1 MALEKYTMAA
11 SLGLYVFF
19 VAEIITIF
27 IYMTSPPAD
36 EFVALEPE
44 AKIFQF
50 VSLSIAPAMVMTGVS
65 FLLAIKYGSRLISGA
80 IIGGCVILLVGMFYA
95 NTIIEDMEEMY
106 LVETVL
112 ITPPLFMGISI
123 PIIILGVIL
132 FRVKKQKPKKHYFD
146 DHSGL
151 V

>member
-36 EFVALEPE
+36 EFVAIEPE

-50 VSLSIAPAMVMTGVS
+50 ISLSIAP
-65 FLLAIKYGSRLISGA
+65 
-80 IIGGCVILLVGMFYA
+80 
-95 NTIIEDMEEMY
+95 
-106 LVETVL
+106 
-112 ITPPLFMGISI
+112 
-123 PIIILGVIL
+123 
-132 FRVKKQKPKKHYFD
+132 
-146 DHSGL
+146 
-151 V
+151 

>member
-50 VSLSIAPAMVMTGVS
+50 VSLSIAPAMVMTGLS
-65 FLLAIKYGSRLISGA
+65 FLLAKKYGSKPISIA
-80 IIGGCVILLVGMFYA
+80 IIGGGVILLVGMFYA

>member
-36 EFVALEPE
+36 EFVAIEPE

-50 VSLSIAPAMVMTGVS
+50 ISLSIAPAMVMTGLS
-65 FLLAIKYGSRLISGA
+65 FLLAKRYGSRPISMA
-80 IIGGCVILLVGMFYA
+80 IMGGGVILLVGMIYA
-95 NTIIEDMEEMY
+95 NTILEDVEQMY
-106 LVETVL
+106 LVDTVT

-123 PIIILGVIL
+123 PIIVLGAIL
-132 FRVKKQKPKKHYFD
+132 FRIKKERPKKRYFD
-146 DHSGL
+146 DRSDL
-151 V
+151 I

>member
-36 EFVALEPE
+36 EFVAIEPE

-50 VSLSIAPAMVMTGVS
+50 ISLSIAPAMVMTGLS
-65 FLLAIKYGSRLISGA
+65 FLLAKRYGSRPISIA
-80 IIGGCVILLVGMFYA
+80 IMGGGVILLVGMYYA
-95 NTIIEDMEEMY
+95 NTILEDVEQMY
-106 LVETVL
+106 LVDTVT

-123 PIIILGVIL
+123 PIIVLGAIL
-132 FRVKKQKPKKHYFD
+132 FRIKKERPKKRYFD
-146 DHSGL
+146 DRSDL
-151 V
+151 I

>member
-36 EFVALEPE
+36 EFVAIEPE

-50 VSLSIAPAMVMTGVS
+50 ISLSIAPAMVMTGLS
-65 FLLAIKYGSRLISGA
+65 FLLAKKYGSRPISVA
-80 IIGGCVILLVGMFYA
+80 IMGGGVILLVGMIYA
-95 NTIIEDMEEMY
+95 NTILEDVEQMY
-106 LVETVL
+106 LVDTVT

-123 PIIILGVIL
+123 PIIVLGAIL
-132 FRVKKQKPKKHYFD
+132 FRIKKERPKKRYFD
-146 DHSGL
+146 DRSDL
-151 V
+151 I

>member
-36 EFVALEPE
+36 EFVAIEPE

-50 VSLSIAPAMVMTGVS
+50 ISLSIAPAMVMTGLS
-65 FLLAIKYGSRLISGA
+65 FLLAKRYGSRPISIA
-80 IIGGCVILLVGMFYA
+80 IMGGGVILLVGMFYA
-95 NTIIEDMEEMY
+95 NTILEDVEQMY
-106 LVETVL
+106 LVDTVT

-123 PIIILGVIL
+123 PIIVLGAIL
-132 FRVKKQKPKKHYFD
+132 FRIKKERPKKRYFD
-146 DHSGL
+146 DRSDL
-151 V
+151 I